1 MKFKDILLAITILL
15 TFQLCYFISYIISSY
30 SEIKNNWV
38 KYRCDPVVMPFASF
52 FGHDTG
58 KNFATCIGSL
68 QSSNM
73 AHFMGPMNASH
84 SMSIAN
90 SKQTASAQD
99 SFRSLQSKTRNATG
113 LQFVNIFGIFNNLII
128 QMQKITLTLRDL
140 MLKILGTLT
149 VIMHMISGQ
158 QLLGSSVSHST
169 IPTTSETLVSTVGS
183 IGST

>member
-1 MKFKDILLAITILL
+1 MRFKDILLAITILL
-15 TFQLCYFISYIISSY
+15 TFQLCYFVSYIISSY

-73 AHFMGPMNASH
+73 AHFVGPINASH
-84 SMSIAN
+84 SVSNAN
-90 SKQTASAQD
+90 SKQTGSTMG

-128 QMQKITLTLRDL
+128 QMQKITFTMRDL
-140 MLKILGTLT
+140 MLKILGSLT
-149 VIMHMISGQ
+149 VIMHMMTGQ
-158 QLLGSSVSHST
+158 FMLGGSVSNSAL
-169 IPTTSETLVSTVGS
+169 PTTSQQLVKGVNSM
-183 IGST
+183 